1 MAKPTKSP
9 PAPYSSSLKDWHAL
23 LAMASAVVI
32 FFRDILLEKAFFW
45 EDFIYYYYPTRN
57 LAATSLADAEIPL
70 WNPYTFCGMPFLADI
85 QTAVFYIPNLFLTL
99 FVSGGRLDAYWLEV
113 FTILHYFAAA
123 VFMYYLA
130 KYYGLHPILALFTGL
145 VYALSGFMI
154 AHGIHY
160 TIITSATW
168 LPLIVLLFNKC
179 LDQKSPGYM
188 IAAGA
193 VLGLAI
199 LAGFPQ
205 IALYIFLFLFLF
217 WLFEFYSSVKLY
229 GIRPSLGMVALG
241 AGTILI
247 AVGLTAFQLLP
258 TVELAPYSQRA
269 EITYEKSLVGSMS
282 WEQLLTFLVPKYF
295 GSSGA
300 QESNYW
306 GPGDYYNYWE
316 TCGYVGIAA
325 IVGVLFATLGAKN
338 NRRMAFLVAIAVF
351 SALYALGDDF
361 ILHKLFFSFVPGFDK
376 FRNPGRILFLFSFAA
391 ALLGGFGLQCAIS
404 WITTDKKRVQRI
416 LASLLAVGAAL
427 ALLVR
432 LDLFQPSDNPQV
444 YNQAHAL
451 AVAETNI
458 AVIFVAAFCAIIF
471 LLLKGRISATAATI
485 ALIVVQFIDMNVFGF
500 SQNNGTMDP
509 NEYFNRTSQIVKPLQ
524 AEGRSEFF
532 RVNSRASRAM
542 ILDRNQGMIDRIF
555 LMEGYT
561 PLVLQRVYPPGRD
574 WSQTCDMLNAKYRI
588 EVDEQQRTMSL
599 RATTTQLP
607 RAYLVRDVKVIPND
621 SLLQAFMRSEGFDHT
636 RTAVLEEHPGIL
648 LSDLTDTA
656 HTGSATITSY
666 NLNSI
671 ALNVSAS
678 RNAILVLSEIYYP
691 GWQAY
696 VDGRPTQVYRANWC
710 LRAIA
715 VEPGEHTVVFEFKPA
730 SFSVGLW
737 ISGFS
742 VALSTAIVYF
752 SKRHTRRSA
761 HKVRDA

>member
-1 MAKPTKSP
+1 MGKPTQSSP
-9 PAPYSSSLKDWHAL
+9 ATLSSSLKDWHAL
-23 LAMASAVVI
+23 LIMATAVVF

-45 EDFIYYYYPTRN
+45 EDFIYYYFPTRN
-57 LAATSLADAEIPL
+57 FAATSLAGAEIPL

-99 FVSGGRLDAYWLEV
+99 FVSGERLDAYWLEI

-130 KYYGLHPILALFTGL
+130 KYYGLPAILALFTGL

-160 TIITSATW
+160 TIISSATW
-168 LPLIVLLFNKC
+168 LPLIVLLFSKC
-179 LDQKSPGYM
+179 LRQKSLRYM
-188 IAAGA
+188 VAAGA

-205 IALYIFLFLFLF
+205 ITLYIFLFLFLF
-217 WLFEFYSSVKLY
+217 WLFEFYTSVKLH
-229 GIRPSLGMVALG
+229 GFRPSLGMAALG

-295 GSSGA
+295 GSSGP
-300 QESNYW
+300 QGSNYW
-306 GPGDYYNYWE
+306 GPGSYYDYWE

-325 IVGVLFATLGAKN
+325 FVGILLAALGAKN
-338 NRRMAFLVAIAVF
+338 NRRMAFLIAIAVF

-361 ILHKLFFSFVPGFDK
+361 ILHKMFFAFVPGFDK
-376 FRNPGRILFLFSFAA
+376 FRNPARILFLFTFAA
-391 ALLGGFGLQCAIS
+391 SLLGGFGFQCVLS
-404 WITTDKKRVQRI
+404 WITTDRKRVQRI
-416 LASLLAVGAAL
+416 LASLLAVGAVL

-432 LDLFQPSDNPQV
+432 LDVFQPADNPQMD
-444 YNQAHAL
+444 NHLHAF
-451 AVAETNI
+451 AVSETNT
-458 AVIFVAAFCAIIF
+458 AVILVAAFCAVIF
-471 LLLKGRISATAATI
+471 LVLKGRISANTAAI
-485 ALIVVQFIDMNVFGF
+485 ALIVVQFIDMHVFGF
-500 SQNNGTMDP
+500 SQNNGTINP
-509 NEYFNRTSQIVKPLQ
+509 NEYFNRTSHIVKPLQ
-524 AEGRSEFF
+524 VEGQTELF
-532 RVNSRASRAM
+532 RVNSRESRAM
-542 ILDRNQGMIDRIF
+542 ILDRNQGMVDRIF

-588 EVDEQQRTMSL
+588 AVDEQQRTMSL
-599 RATTTQLP
+599 RATATQLP
-607 RAYLVRDVKVIPND
+607 RAYLVHNVEVIPND
-621 SLLQAFMRSEGFDHT
+621 SLLKAFMRSERFDYR
-636 RTAVLEEHPGIL
+636 RTAVLEEDPRIP
-648 LSDLTDTA
+648 LSGVHDTA

-671 ALNVSAS
+671 VLNVSTS
-678 RNAILVLSEIYYP
+678 VNAILVLSEIYYP

-696 VDGRPTQVYRANWC
+696 VDGQPMQIYRANWC

-715 VEPGEHTVVFEFKPA
+715 VEPGEHTVVFEFKPD
-730 SFSVGLW
+730 SVRTGLW
-737 ISGFS
+737 ISGLS
-742 VALSTAIVYF
+742 VALSVAIVYF
-752 SKRHTRRSA
+752 SKRQPHRSA
-761 HKVRDA
+761 NTLSDA